1 MTTDTS
7 ALAAHYASHIETIKE
22 RHDRALEKAGA
33 SHAVIFSGAPKKV
46 FLDDYDYP
54 FKTSPHYLGWLPLL
68 DTPYSYIVYTP
79 GKKPVLVYF
88 QPEDYW
94 HKPPDA
100 PSGYWVDYFDIR
112 IIHTVDAALA
122 HLPESRDKTILIGD
136 IDDDAQAFGID
147 RVNPTAAMNV
157 LHYAR
162 SVKTEYEVECMRVAT
177 RKAIAGHRAAEQA
190 FRRGAS
196 EYEIHMDYCRA
207 TSHTENELPYSNIV
221 ALNENGAVLHYQ
233 YQERQAPEVSL
244 SFLID
249 AGARCNGYAADITRT
264 YAKDAGEF
272 QALID
277 AVDTLQQDICGQVKA
292 GMDYRVLHMLA
303 HRKIGDALTA
313 AGITSGSTD
322 SLIKNDVTSAF
333 YPHGLG
339 HLLGLQVHDVGGF
352 MESESGVT
360 IDPPSGHPY
369 LRLTRVLE
377 ENQVL
382 TIEPGVYF
390 IDMLLNNLRDAP
402 GGKQI
407 NWDVVERLK
416 PYGGIRIED
425 NVRVLADGVEN
436 LTRDEWRKS

>member
-1 MTTDTS
+1 MTINIS
-7 ALAAHYASHIETIKE
+7 ALAGLYGSHLDTIQA

-33 SHAVIFSGAPKKV
+33 SHAVIFSGAPNRV

-54 FKTSPHYLGWLPLL
+54 FKTNPHYLGWLPLTN
-68 DTPYSYIVYTP
+68 TPYSYVVYTP
-79 GKKPVLVYF
+79 GKKPILVYF

-100 PSGYWVDYFDIR
+100 PSGYWVNFFDIR
-112 IIHTVDAALA
+112 IVNNVEAALA
-122 HLPESRDKTILIGD
+122 HMPESRDKTVLIGD
-136 IDDDAQAFGID
+136 IDDDAQAFGIE
-147 RVNPTAAMNV
+147 RINPTAAMNV

-162 SVKTEYEVECMRVAT
+162 SVKTEYEIECMRIAT
-177 RKAIAGHRAAEQA
+177 RRAIAGHKAAEQS

-207 TSHTENELPYSNIV
+207 CSHTENELPYSNII

-233 YQERQAPEVSL
+233 YQERNAPSESK

-249 AGARCNGYAADITRT
+249 AGARYNGYAADITRT
-264 YAKDAGEF
+264 YANDDEF

-277 AVDTLQQDICGQVKA
+277 AVDKLQQKICNQVKA
-292 GMDYRVLHMLA
+292 GMDYRALHLLA
-303 HRKIGDALTA
+303 HRKIGDALTE
-313 AGITSGSTD
+313 AGITTGSTD

-352 MESESGVT
+352 MAGETGVT
-360 IDPPSGHPY
+360 IDPPPGHPF
-369 LRLTRVLE
+369 LRLTRVLRE
-377 ENQVL
+377 DQVL
-382 TIEPGVYF
+382 TIEPGIYF
-390 IDMLLNNLRDAP
+390 IDMLLNNLRDAA

-416 PYGGIRIED
+416 PFGGIRIED
-425 NVRVLADGVEN
+425 NVRVQANGAEN
-436 LTRDEWRKS
+436 LTRNAWAKT